1 MRYREQIAWP
11 PGSSNLLPPGEVPM
25 PVLQGPEC
33 GGSAANVRLSELRMP
48 EEAGKNYSGIPVSKH
63 VRWYQMD
70 GQNVRVVTYR
80 LGITKPENIDRF
92 INFDEC
98 RLNKTAIAAA
108 GGVIVEVDDD
118 ADGHDKSG
126 KAVKIVTRDEARRLQ
141 ASSERRDPHPLAPL
155 LYPPLS

>member
-98 RLNKTAIAAA
+98 RLNKLAISEA
-108 GGVIVEVDDD
+108 GGVILDIEDD
-118 ADGHDKSG
+118 AEGHDKAG
-126 KAVKIVTRDEARRLQ
+126 KAVVIVTREQAQKLQSERAARR
-141 ASSERRDPHPLAPL
+141 ERHPLAPTL
-155 LYPPLS
+155 LPPG